1 MTVLVALVV
10 AGCAGDSNRAGSP
23 VNHKPTRAAP
33 AQDEWFTD
41 RAEETGLDFVHFNGA
56 TGQFLYPEILPPGVA
71 LFDYDN
77 DGDLDV
83 YVVQGRMLASEADPR
98 TALPPS
104 RGALRRGHADAFAE
118 AGIPPRDSKPLTGR
132 LFRNDL
138 QVRADGTRVLH
149 FTDVTEQSGINARQY
164 GLGVAAADVD
174 NDGWV
179 DLLLTNFGTNQLFHN
194 NGDGTFTD
202 ISNRSGIQ
210 SEPGVAVSAAFL
222 DYDRDGWLDL
232 YVGYNVNYTLKNDRF
247 CPNMAGARDYCPPQI
262 FGGRADRLY
271 RNLGNGKF
279 VDVSAKALVGG
290 KFGPALGVVT
300 ADFNGDGWI
309 DIYVAN
315 NGEPNLLWINQRDG
329 TFRETALLA
338 GVALTAEGKAE
349 ASMGVDAGDF
359 DGDGDEDLVMT
370 ELTGQGANL
379 YVNDGSGR
387 FRDASAA
394 SSLGPLS
401 LPFTG
406 WGTAWFDF
414 DNDGWLDLLIVNGTI
429 VANEGR
435 TNQPFPY
442 DQRKALFRNLGDGR
456 FENVTDRAGAAFT
469 LSESGRGAAFGDIDN
484 DGDVDVVVGNDGG
497 RLRLLVNNIGNRNH
511 WLGLRAVGKQGRDML
526 GATVA
531 VIRGDGSKLWRRVH
545 SDGSYGSAND
555 PRVLVGLGRAA
566 ENVKVRVQW
575 PSGRAEE
582 WPDVAVDRWITL
594 KEGSGR

>member
-1 MTVLVALVV
+1 MVPGRRSIILSATVFLALGLG
-10 AGCAGDSNRAGSP
+10 GCTSDSNQARSSARQER
-23 VNHKPTRAAP
+23 TRGASAP
-33 AQDEWFTD
+33 DEWFTD

-56 TGQFLYPEILPPGVA
+56 TGRFSYPEILPPGVA
-71 LFDYDN
+71 LFDYDH

-83 YVVQGRMLASEADPR
+83 YVVQGRMLGPETDPR
-98 TALPPS
+98 TALVPP
-104 RGALRRGHADAFAE
+104 H
-118 AGIPPRDSKPLTGR
+118 DSKPLTGR

-149 FTDVTEQSGINARQY
+149 FTDVTEQSGIIANQY
-164 GLGVAAADVD
+164 GLGVATADVD

-179 DLLLTNFGTNQLFHN
+179 DLLLTNFGTTQLLHN

-202 ISNRSGIQ
+202 VSKSSGIVG
-210 SEPGVAVSAAFL
+210 EPGVAVSAAFL

-232 YVGYNVNYTLKNDRF
+232 YVGYNVNYTLKNDQR
-247 CPNMAGARDYCPPQI
+247 CPNMAGVRDYCPPQI
-262 FGGRADRLY
+262 YGGRPDRLY
-271 RNLGNGKF
+271 RNLGNGTF
-279 VDVSAKALVGG
+279 VDVSATALLGG

-315 NGEPNLLWINQRDG
+315 DGEPNLLWINQRDG
-329 TFRETALLA
+329 TFKDTALLA

-394 SSLGPLS
+394 SSLGALS

-406 WGTAWFDF
+406 WGMSWFDF
-414 DNDGWLDLLIVNGTI
+414 DNDGWLDLLMVNGTI

-435 TNQPFPY
+435 SNQPFPY
-442 DQRKALFRNLGDGR
+442 DQRKTLFRNLGNGR
-456 FENVTDRAGAAFT
+456 FENVADRAGAAFA
-469 LSESGRGAAFGDIDN
+469 LSEAGRGAAFGDIDN
-484 DGDVDVVVGNDGG
+484 DGDVDVVVGNDAG
-497 RLRLLVNNIGNRNH
+497 RLRLLVNNIGTHHH
-511 WLGLRAVGKQGRDML
+511 WLGMRIVGKQGRDML
-526 GATVA
+526 GAKVA
-531 VIRGDGSKLWRRVH
+531 VIRGDGSTLWRRVR

-555 PRVLVGLGRAA
+555 PRVLVGLGRSA
-566 ENVKVRVQW
+566 EKPTVRVQW
-575 PSGRAEE
+575 PTGQVEAWS
-582 WPDVAVDRWITL
+582 DVAIDQWTTL
-594 KEGSGR
+594 KEGTGR

>member
-1 MTVLVALVV
+1 MVHGRRPTLFYVAALLALGLV
-10 AGCAGDSNRAGSP
+10 GCGGDSNRTSP
-23 VNHKPTRAAP
+23 AAKQEP
-33 AQDEWFTD
+33 NPRQAPRDEWFSE
-41 RAEETGLDFVHFNGA
+41 RAEATGLDFVHFNGA
-56 TGQFLYPEILPPGVA
+56 TGRFAYPEILPPGVA

-83 YVVQGRMLASEADPR
+83 YVVQGHMLEPGGDPR
-98 TALPPS
+98 TSL
-104 RGALRRGHADAFAE
+104 
-118 AGIPPRDSKPLTGR
+118 IPPHDAKPLTGR

-138 QVRADGTRVLH
+138 QVRADGTRELH
-149 FTDVTEQSGINARQY
+149 FTDVTAASGIHADQY

-179 DLLLTNFGTNQLFHN
+179 DLLLTNFGTNQLLHN

-202 ISNRSGIQ
+202 VSARSGIQ
-210 SEPGVAVSAAFL
+210 GEPGVAVSAAFL

-232 YVGYNVNYTLKNDRF
+232 YVGYNVNYTLNHDRT
-247 CPNMAGARDYCPPQI
+247 CPNMSGARDYCPPQI
-262 FGGRADRLY
+262 YGGRPDRLY
-271 RNLGNGKF
+271 RNLGNGTF
-279 VDVSAKALVGG
+279 ADVSAKALVGG
-290 KFGPALGVVT
+290 TFGPALGVAT

-315 NGEPNLLWINQRDG
+315 DGEPNLLWINQRDG
-329 TFRETALLA
+329 TFKETALLA
-338 GVALTAEGKAE
+338 GVALNAEGKAK

-359 DGDGDEDLVMT
+359 DGDGSEDLVMT

-387 FRDASAA
+387 FRDASAP
-394 SSLGPLS
+394 SSLGALT

-406 WGTAWFDF
+406 WGTSWFDF
-414 DNDGWLDLLIVNGTI
+414 DNDGWLDLLMVNGTI
-429 VANEGR
+429 IAHEAR
-435 TNQPFPY
+435 TDQPFPY
-442 DQRKALFRNLGDGR
+442 DQRKLLLRNLGSGR

-484 DGDVDVVVGNDGG
+484 DGDVDVVVGNDAG

-511 WLGLRAVGKQGRDML
+511 WLGLRMIGPRGRDML
-526 GATVA
+526 GARVA
-531 VIRGDGSKLWRRVH
+531 VIRSDGSTIWRRVR

-555 PRVLVGLGRAA
+555 PRVLVGLGQSAA
-566 ENVKVRVQW
+566 PPKVQVRW
-575 PSGRAEE
+575 PSGRLEE
-582 WPDVAVDRWITL
+582 WSDVAIDRWITL